1 MNYFSMSLEK
11 KHRFLIYIIRK
22 KLKMTAL
29 FFYQCL
35 CILLYPFILIF
46 VCFRLLKKKE
56 DKTRLNERLGF
67 PKKERP
73 DGKLIWMHGASVG
86 ECLSM
91 LPLVK
96 KILQEDKNAFVMV
109 TSGTVTSAELMAKRL
124 PERAFHQ
131 FIPVDTPFAAK
142 RFVKHW
148 NADAVLWF
156 ESDFWPNMLMAIK
169 KNNKPLILL
178 NGRISDKSFASWQK
192 HPYIIKA
199 IQSLFSLS
207 FGQTKEDARRLEI
220 LGAQNVVSTG
230 NLKFAAVNPPFD
242 KDELDKI
249 HKQINKRPCWT
260 MASTHEDEELQGAD
274 IHLKLKEKYPSLLS
288 VFVPRHPNRA
298 EALIAQFE
306 KKGLKVARR
315 SKKEEITDSVDIYMA
330 DTIGEMGLLYQL
342 TDFVFVGGSLIPF
355 GGQNML
361 EPMRLKRVVV
371 IGPHAFNFKEI
382 VATAK
387 EKEALIEVQNKS
399 ELGEKL
405 DLFLTNPDAFSSM
418 SEKAKQL
425 ATSEM
430 SVLDR
435 VWEILHKK
443 FDI

>member
-1 MNYFSMSLEK
+1 M
-11 KHRFLIYIIRK
+11 
-22 KLKMTAL
+22 
-29 FFYQCL
+29 
-35 CILLYPFILIF
+35 
-46 VCFRLLKKKE
+46 
-56 DKTRLNERLGF
+56 
-67 PKKERP
+67 
-73 DGKLIWMHGASVG
+73 
-86 ECLSM
+86 
-91 LPLVK
+91 
-96 KILQEDKNAFVMV
+96 
-109 TSGTVTSAELMAKRL
+109 
-124 PERAFHQ
+124 
-131 FIPVDTPFAAK
+131 
-142 RFVKHW
+142 
-148 NADAVLWF
+148 
-156 ESDFWPNMLMAIK
+156 
-169 KNNKPLILL
+169 
-178 NGRISDKSFASWQK
+178 
-192 HPYIIKA
+192 
-199 IQSLFSLS
+199 
-207 FGQTKEDARRLEI
+207 EI

-418 SEKAKQL
+418 NEKAKQL

>member
-1 MNYFSMSLEK
+1 
-11 KHRFLIYIIRK
+11 
-22 KLKMTAL
+22 MTAL
-29 FFYQCL
+29 FLYKCL

-46 VCFRLLKKKE
+46 LSYRLFKKKE
-56 DKTRLNERLGF
+56 NKSRLNERLGW
-67 PKKERP
+67 PKKKRP
-73 DGKLIWMHGASVG
+73 DGKLVWMHGASVG

-96 KILQEDKNAFVMV
+96 KLLEEDKTMHVMV
-109 TSGTVTSAELMAKRL
+109 TSGTVTSADLMQKRL

-131 FIPVDTPFAAK
+131 FIPIDTPLACK

-156 ESDFWPNMLMAIK
+156 ESDFWPNMLTAI
-169 KNNKPLILL
+169 KNNKNPLILL
-178 NGRISDKSFASWQK
+178 NGRISDKSFNRWQK

-199 IQSLFSLS
+199 IQSLFTLS
-207 FGQTKEDARRLEI
+207 FGQTKEDARRLKV
-220 LGAQNVVSTG
+220 LGAQNVISTG

-242 KDELDKI
+242 AEELKKI
-249 HKQINKRPCWT
+249 HQTIGNRPCWT
-260 MASTHEDEELQGAD
+260 MASTHEDEESQGAE
-274 IHLKLKEKYPSLLS
+274 IHLGLKEKYPFLLS

-298 EALIAQFE
+298 EALINQFE

-315 SKKEEITDSVDIYMA
+315 SKNEEITDETDIYMA

-342 TDFVFVGGSLIPF
+342 TPFVFVGGSLIPF

-361 EPMRLKRVVV
+361 EPMRLGQYVV

-387 EKEALIEVQNKS
+387 EKQALVEITDKEGLKQQ
-399 ELGEKL
+399 L
-405 DLFLTNPDAFSSM
+405 DLFLSNPNAFQLTRQN
-418 SEKAKQL
+418 AQQL

-435 VWEILHKK
+435 VWEILHKE
-443 FDI
+443 FDL